1 MLLSLLLATL
11 LFCLLPLDI
20 PLLPWLLVVMG
31 VQVTATA
38 LTTLTDAVAAD
49 AAARASKVLV
59 LTAYSLAI
67 DLGSA
72 IGPIIGYVLNSA
84 IDPYAAYWAAAL
96 CLLLLSLA
104 WLVPN
109 KEPQVSA

>member
-1 MLLSLLLATL
+1 
-11 LFCLLPLDI
+11 
-20 PLLPWLLVVMG
+20 MG

-49 AAARASKVLV
+49 AAMRASKVLV

-72 IGPIIGYVLNSA
+72 IGPIIGYLLNSS
-84 IDPYAAYWAAAL
+84 IDPYAAYWAASL

-104 WLVPN
+104 WLLPV
-109 KEPQVSA
+109 KEPRLS

>member
-1 MLLSLLLATL
+1 
-11 LFCLLPLDI
+11 
-20 PLLPWLLVVMG
+20 MG

-49 AAARASKVLV
+49 AAMRASKVLV

-72 IGPIIGYVLNSA
+72 IGPIIGYLLNSS

-96 CLLLLSLA
+96 SLLLLGLI
-104 WLVPN
+104 WLLPKSDSFPCN
-109 KEPQVSA
+109 